1 MSTNQTTCRSPQ
13 LKSSMVRIKAF
24 LSKFIDFLEEK
35 GFWSL
40 KGVSGNVFP
49 KTETAQ
55 KKATMEYNCKMQIS
69 YYISRKNCQNF
80 WISVIEPNAT

>member
-13 LKSSMVRIKAF
+13 LKSSMVGIKAF
-24 LSKFIDFLEEK
+24 LSKFIDFLEKK

-55 KKATMEYNCKMQIS
+55 
-69 YYISRKNCQNF
+69 
-80 WISVIEPNAT
+80 